1 MQVTEVSSQGLKREY
16 KVVLPAAD
24 LATRLDAELGELK
37 DKVKINGFRPGK
49 VPLAHLRRLYGR
61 SVMGDLVQNV
71 VNEANRKIVEDN
83 GLKLAMEPK
92 IDLAGDKAE
101 LEKTMEAQGDLAFTV
116 ALETLPSFESGTFE
130 DVHLE
135 RQVADVD
142 EAEVDKALAR
152 MADQNRAYTPKEGED
167 AVSVDGDKVTIDF
180 TGSMK
185 GEAFEGGSGTDQ
197 DLVLGS
203 GSFIPGFEPQL
214 LGAKLGE
221 HRTLQVKF
229 PDNYLSP
236 TLAGQDATF
245 EVTVKAIAAPGDVAI
260 DAEFAKGF
268 GFDDLDALK
277 TALRS
282 RMEDEFSKMARDK
295 LKRGLL
301 DELDKKYAFDLP
313 QGLVEQEFGNIWRQV
328 AMEQGRSGRSYEDE
342 GTTEDKAREDYR
354 RIAERRVRLGL
365 VLAQVGEGAGVTIE
379 DNEVT
384 KALIELVR
392 QYPGQEKE
400 VWEHYRKN
408 PQALA
413 EVRAPLF
420 EEKVV
425 DHIIAQAQV
434 TERKVS
440 REELFK
446 MEAEEGRPLAMASE
460 GPTEA
465 EPAATGSDEA
475 ASEPQG

>member
-24 LATRLDAELGELK
+24 LASRLDAELGELK

-49 VPLAHLRRLYGR
+49 VPLAHLKRLYGR

-92 IDLAGDKAE
+92 IDLAGDQAE
-101 LEKTMEAQGDLAFTV
+101 LEKAMEAKGDLAFTV
-116 ALETLPSFESGTFE
+116 ALETLPTFEAGTFE
-130 DVHLE
+130 SVHLE
-135 RQVADVD
+135 REVAEVD
-142 EAEVDKALAR
+142 EAEVERSLSR
-152 MADQNRAYTPKEGED
+152 MSEQNRIYTPKEGED
-167 AVSVDGDKVTIDF
+167 AAAADGDKVTIDF
-180 TGSMK
+180 AGKMN

-203 GSFIPGFEPQL
+203 STFIPGFEPQL
-214 LGAKLGE
+214 VGAKVGE
-221 HRTLQVKF
+221 HRTIEVKF
-229 PDNYLSP
+229 PDNYLSAA
-236 TLAGQDATF
+236 LAGQDATF
-245 EVTVKAIAAPGDVAI
+245 DVTVKAVAAPGDVSV
-260 DAEFAKGF
+260 DDEFAKGF
-268 GFDDLDALK
+268 GFDTLDALK
-277 TALRS
+277 LALRG
-282 RMEDEFSKMARDK
+282 RMEDEFARMARDK

-328 AMEQGRSGRSYEDE
+328 SMEQSRSGRTYEDE

-365 VLAQVGEGAGVTIE
+365 VLAQVGETAGVTIE
-379 DNEVT
+379 DSEVT
-384 KALIELVR
+384 KALVELVR

-400 VWEHYRKN
+400 VWEYYRKN

-434 TERKVS
+434 TDRKVS
-440 REELFK
+440 RDELFK
-446 MEAEEGRPLAMASE
+446 VEAEADKPDAEIP
-460 GPTEA
+460 A
-465 EPAATGSDEA
+465 EPPLPGTKEA
-475 ASEPQG
+475 LPQA